1 MRGSRGLLH
10 NLGILSVGQIVSQLL
25 NVWALVYLA
34 GRLGAHWFGV
44 VQVGVAFMAYALV
57 AAEGGLFALGVR
69 EVARI
74 DSPSRILSYARGQLG
89 LLSLQAV
96 VITALGLVLLPLL
109 PIGQADRWIPVL
121 YLLAVVPQVFQLDWL
136 GIGLE
141 KMSHVGGLRIAR
153 SLFYAVV
160 VLAALDLL
168 DGLGGV
174 PAPRWVPLIYLAA
187 MAAGNL
193 VVLLPARRWLGGWVR
208 PGRPEAGEARRRW
221 GAGLP
226 IGLSALV
233 LRVLLNIDLMLL
245 GILAA
250 PEDAGQYA
258 AAARLMFLLVIAV
271 ELLWSAL
278 LPRQSRL
285 AAEDEGGFRRAFN
298 LYLGAVLAVLLP
310 VALGGR
316 LLAPGII
323 DLLYGAEYA
332 GAAPVFA
339 NLAVSYSLLA
349 VAMYLG
355 NSLVACDRQRE
366 YVGPLAA
373 SAAVAAAATALL
385 VPARGAVGASWGMLA
400 GHGLLAVILLAVT
413 RRLLQR
419 RLAVLVGGLLP
430 ALALR
435 AGAVLVTAGAP
446 VLVRVAAGGAAYVV
460 GAAWPLRSFGRALRS

>member
-10 NLGILSVGQIVSQLL
+10 NLGILTVGQVVSQLL

-69 EVARI
+69 EVARL
-74 DSPSRILSYARGQLG
+74 DAPGRVLAYARGQLG
-89 LLSLQAV
+89 LLSLQAL

-109 PIGQADRWIPVL
+109 PIGDADRWIPVL

-141 KMSHVGGLRIAR
+141 KMSHVGGLRIVR

-160 VLAALDLL
+160 ILAGLDLL

-174 PAPRWVPLIYLAA
+174 PAPRWVPVIYLAA

-193 VVLLPARRWLGGWVR
+193 VILVPVRGWLGGWVR
-208 PGRPEAGEARRRW
+208 PGRPEPGEARRRW
-221 GAGLP
+221 SAGLP

-285 AAEDEGGFRRAFN
+285 AAEDAAGFRRAFN
-298 LYLGAVLAVLLP
+298 LYLGAVLAVLVP
-310 VALGGR
+310 VAVGGR
-316 LLAPGII
+316 LLAPEVIA
-323 DLLYGAEYA
+323 LLYGPEYA
-332 GAAPVFA
+332 GAAPVLA
-339 NLAVSYSLLA
+339 NLAMSYSLLA

-355 NSLVACDRQRE
+355 NSLVACDRQRD
-366 YVGPLAA
+366 YVGPLAVA
-373 SAAVAAAATALL
+373 AAVAAAATVLL

-400 GHGLLAVILLAVT
+400 GHGLLAVILAVVT
-413 RRLLQR
+413 RRLFLR
-419 RLAVLVGGLLP
+419 RLAVLLGSLLP
-430 ALALR
+430 AVALLVLAV
-435 AGAVLVTAGAP
+435 AVTGGAH
-446 VLVRVAAGGAAYVV
+446 VLVRIAAGAAAY
-460 GAAWPLRSFGRALRS
+460 AAGSALPLRSFGRSLRS